1 MNILFC
7 YILQL
12 LFKYIIFY
20 YKTIYILIIFL
31 FFELFIVRAEFILD
45 IGRLELYLKEKS
57 FDVVL
62 QG

>member
-20 YKTIYILIIFL
+20 YKTIYILINFL

>member
-57 FDVVL
+57 FDFVL

>member
-31 FFELFIVRAEFILD
+31 FFELFIARAEFILD